1 MQLMSEIV
9 TSGWYFPHSDLKFE
23 GTLGSGEFGIVMSAL
38 ATNIEP
44 DKPISKVAVK
54 ILPGVHESLHRQEY
68 DKSVLYMM
76 QVLVIKKLRKI

>member
-1 MQLMSEIV
+1 MREIV

-44 DKPISKVAVK
+44 DKPVSKVAVK
-54 ILPGVHESLHRQEY
+54 ILPGVLKFLHHP
-68 DKSVLYMM
+68 KVTMS
-76 QVLVIKKLRKI
+76 

>member
-1 MQLMSEIV
+1 MKEIV

-44 DKPISKVAVK
+44 NKPISKVAVK
-54 ILPGVHESLHRQEY
+54 ILPGRS
-68 DKSVLYMM
+68 
-76 QVLVIKKLRKI
+76 